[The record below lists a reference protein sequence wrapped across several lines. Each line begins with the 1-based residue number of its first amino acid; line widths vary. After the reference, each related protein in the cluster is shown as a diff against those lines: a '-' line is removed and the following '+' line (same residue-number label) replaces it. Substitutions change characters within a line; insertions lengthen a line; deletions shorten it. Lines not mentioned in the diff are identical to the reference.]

1 MQHFRKRGGIY
12 QWDIAFSQVIE
23 NHILYVYVTSQWPV
37 VVIKMKEIEKITLCQ
52 FTRDSWN
59 HSFLCYF
66 VIEESVL
73 WKMY

>member
-37 VVIKMKEIEKITLCQ
+37 VVIKMKEIEKFTLCQ

-59 HSFLCYF
+59 HSFLSYF